1 MKMTLT
7 RLSAALLLAGC
18 AGTPAP
24 DQEQPQAA
32 AAAPTDQ
39 AAAPAP
45 VAPAPV
51 PTGPCAQPWLRA
63 GQALGK
69 PVEERAGTQGTIYS
83 IKRVSYAEIVGD
95 QQLLQGVKLTDP
107 AGREPKPD
115 TLYNIVWT
123 PEGNSTNNAAACGVR
138 YSAPTF
144 FDVR

>member
-1 MKMTLT
+1 MKAILS
-7 RLSAALLLAGC
+7 RLPALLLLAGC
-18 AGTPAP
+18 AAAPTP
-24 DQEQPQAA
+24 DQDQPQAA
-32 AAAPTDQ
+32 ADPATPTAQ
-39 AAAPAP
+39 TAPA
-45 VAPAPV
+45 APAPV
-51 PTGPCAQPWLRA
+51 PTGPCAQPWARA
-63 GQALGK
+63 SQALGK
-69 PVEERAGTQGTIYS
+69 PMEERAGTQGTIYS

-107 AGREPKPD
+107 TGREPKPD

>member
-1 MKMTLT
+1 MKAI
-7 RLSAALLLAGC
+7 LSPLSVLLLLTGC
-18 AGTPAP
+18 
-24 DQEQPQAA
+24 
-32 AAAPTDQ
+32 

-45 VAPAPV
+45 DQDPPQAAADPAAQTAPAAPAPA
-51 PTGPCAQPWLRA
+51 PSGPCAQPWARA
-63 GQALGK
+63 SQALGK
-69 PVEERAGTQGTIYS
+69 TVEERAGTQGTIYS

-107 AGREPKPD
+107 TGREPKPD